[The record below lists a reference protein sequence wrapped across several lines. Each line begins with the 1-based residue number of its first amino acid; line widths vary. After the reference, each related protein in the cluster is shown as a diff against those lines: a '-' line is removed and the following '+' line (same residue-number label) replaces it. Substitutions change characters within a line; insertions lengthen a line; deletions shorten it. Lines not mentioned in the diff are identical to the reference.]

1 MPQSKADRD
10 RMQEDFSAK
19 VEALLPEQIKNAK
32 SGKLEEAIENI
43 LALEKQTRQ
52 GEDYH
57 STTKLATTIVKLCF
71 EAQDWKRLN
80 DNLQLLAKRR
90 GQLRTVVQDFVKEAM
105 TYLDKIA
112 DKKIRLELLDTLR
125 QITEGKIYVETERA
139 RLTKILAKVKE
150 DEGKIAEAADILQEI
165 QVETFG
171 QMDKAEKTD
180 FILEQMRLCLAKKDY
195 IRTQI
200 LSNKISKKMLN
211 EAEFQDL
218 KIRFFNY
225 MVAYYAHDSK
235 YLDICKCYQSIYNT
249 PKVQENE
256 AEWKRYLQLVV
267 AFVCLAPFDNEQHDL
282 ANRINEDKKLS
293 QIPEYKNL
301 LTAFLTQELMRWPQ
315 LEKSYAGELNKHS
328 FFSDVGSDGKNQFW
342 SDLRKRVVEHNIRV
356 IAAYYSRISY
366 KRLAQLLDLPANEA
380 EKFVSDLVVGKVIFA
395 KMDRPSGVISFKKK
409 QDPNEFLNEW
419 SSNVADL
426 LNLVENTCHLI
437 ARENMVYKIEA

>member
-1 MPQSKADRD
+1 LK
-10 RMQEDFSAK
+10 
-19 VEALLPEQIKNAK
+19 
-32 SGKLEEAIENI
+32 I
-43 LALEKQTRQ
+43 LTPPQ

-256 AEWKRYLQLVV
+256 AEWKRV
-267 AFVCLAPFDNEQHDL
+267 
-282 ANRINEDKKLS
+282 
-293 QIPEYKNL
+293 
-301 LTAFLTQELMRWPQ
+301 
-315 LEKSYAGELNKHS
+315 
-328 FFSDVGSDGKNQFW
+328 
-342 SDLRKRVVEHNIRV
+342 
-356 IAAYYSRISY
+356 
-366 KRLAQLLDLPANEA
+366 
-380 EKFVSDLVVGKVIFA
+380 
-395 KMDRPSGVISFKKK
+395 
-409 QDPNEFLNEW
+409 
-419 SSNVADL
+419 
-426 LNLVENTCHLI
+426 NT
-437 ARENMVYKIEA
+437 N